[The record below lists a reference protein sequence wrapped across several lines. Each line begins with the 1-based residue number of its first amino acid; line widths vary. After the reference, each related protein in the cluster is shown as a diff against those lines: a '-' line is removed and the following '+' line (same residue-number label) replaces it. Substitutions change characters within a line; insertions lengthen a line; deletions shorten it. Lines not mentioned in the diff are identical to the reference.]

1 MDYQKFIFGL
11 FLLII
16 PLIILVL
23 FYKNYVYNYCK
34 NDISCLKEK
43 LITNLNTLG
52 TKINNKHQIEESNEN
67 EHFSGIADW
76 FMGSSTPQLPISS
89 STSLE
94 EQSLN
99 ALEKKIA
106 DKARISSTFP
116 PSDEIPDSDNK
127 EILAQIE
134 NKPYLNEANIGK
146 NSVHP
151 LVDKAVDGITP
162 SLVVDDS
169 SKSTPRQAIN
179 ETSQIPNKMQHGL
192 HQELPPAT
200 PSIPSKVVIPKP
212 DTKLSPFGKCNFF
225 NDKCPDD
232 HHPLG
237 NFSIGGLGNNTILQ
251 CGQVQNGKNGAAVA
265 IIRNNSIHDIH
276 ITDQGHGYNPSS
288 PPKVIIEG
296 GKGTGAKAEAIV
308 DDNLFLKVINVKN
321 PGYNYLDTP
330 TISIESP
337 YINSSCH
344 LCCKNE

>member
-34 NDISCLKEK
+34 NDISCLKDK
-43 LITNLNTLG
+43 LINNLNNLG
-52 TKINNKHQIEESNEN
+52 TKINNKEESRKALIIASEN

-76 FMGSSTPQLPISS
+76 FMSSSSPQLPISS
-89 STSLE
+89 STTLE
-94 EQSLN
+94 QKSLN

-106 DKARISSTFP
+106 DKAHISSTFP
-116 PSDEIPDSDNK
+116 PSDEIPDLDNK
-127 EILAQIE
+127 EFLAKID
-134 NKPYLNEANIGK
+134 NKPYLKDTNNESLSQAHYSSKNHQQSSDFLGK
-146 NSVHP
+146 NIVHP
-151 LVDKAVDGITP
+151 LVDKAVDN
-162 SLVVDDS
+162 
-169 SKSTPRQAIN
+169 A
-179 ETSQIPNKMQHGL
+179 SQIPNKLQ
-192 HQELPPAT
+192 QELPPPT
-200 PSIPSKVVIPKP
+200 PSIPTRVNIPSP

-225 NDKCPDD
+225 NDKCPND

-251 CGQVQNGKNGAAVA
+251 CGKVQNGKNGAAVA

-288 PPKVIIEG
+288 PPKIIIEG

-308 DDNLFLKVINVKN
+308 DDNGFLKVINVKN
-321 PGYNYLDTP
+321 PGYNYVDTP
-330 TISIESP
+330 IITIDSP
-337 YINSSCH
+337 FINSSCH
-344 LCCKNE
+344 LCCLNE

>member
-34 NDISCLKEK
+34 NDISCLKDK
-43 LITNLNTLG
+43 LINNLNTLG
-52 TKINNKHQIEESNEN
+52 KKINNKQQKEESEET
-67 EHFSGIADW
+67 EHFAGISDW
-76 FMGSSTPQLPISS
+76 FMGSSTPNQLPISS
-89 STSLE
+89 STNLE
-94 EQSLN
+94 EQSLT

-106 DKARISSTFP
+106 DRARVSTTFP
-116 PSDEIPDSDNK
+116 PSDGIPNSAGPMRAYSETIIPDNK
-127 EILAQIE
+127 EFLAQIE
-134 NKPYLNEANIGK
+134 NKPYLKDINSGITKK
-146 NSVHP
+146 NDFHP
-151 LVDKAVDGITP
+151 LVDKAVDG
-162 SLVVDDS
+162 
-169 SKSTPRQAIN
+169 A
-179 ETSQIPNKMQHGL
+179 SQIPNKLQ
-192 HQELPPAT
+192 QELPPAT
-200 PSIPSKVVIPKP
+200 PSIPTKVIIPKP
-212 DTKLSPFGKCNFF
+212 DAKLSPFGKCNFF

-237 NFSIGGLGNNTILQ
+237 NFSIGGLGNNTMLQ

-265 IIRNNSIHDIH
+265 LLRNNSIHDIH

-308 DDNLFLKVINVKN
+308 DDNGFLKVINVKN
-321 PGYNYLDTP
+321 PGYNYVDTP
-330 TISIESP
+330 IITIESP